1 MENHQTQKKAN
12 VKVII
17 HPGNHMNKPHISI
30 PKPCHENWDAMHP
43 GEQGRHCDACDKTV
57 IDFTKSSDSEIGEYF
72 AEHAGTRICGYFR
85 KSQLHIVPSRLHA
98 SLLQLHASAS
108 RNIKR
113 HALRAIALFFIGMI
127 MSMTGCTSKH
137 IEHEDTLV
145 LGNVPRPQFRIS
157 DTTNYFIDGE
167 AQVDY
172 DTLCVKGNVKCPNP
186 EKIKNSDSMLKGEAE
201 VDYEEMKN
209 EIMKN
214 DK

>member
-12 VKVII
+12 VKAII
-17 HPGNHMNKPHISI
+17 HPGHHMNKPHISI

-43 GEQGRHCDACDKTV
+43 REQGRHCDACDKTV
-57 IDFTKSSDSEIGEYF
+57 IDFTGKSEKEIGEYF
-72 AEHAGTRICGYFR
+72 AEHTGTRICGHFR
-85 KSQLHIVPSRLHA
+85 ISQLHIIPSRLHA
-98 SLLQLHASAS
+98 FLLHLHDSAS
-108 RNIKR
+108 SNIKR
-113 HALRAIALFFIGMI
+113 HALRAIALFFIGMM
-127 MSMTGCTSKH
+127 MSMTGCASKH

-186 EKIKNSDSMLKGEAE
+186 EKIKNSDSMLKGEAQ
-201 VDYEEMKN
+201 VKYEEMKN
-209 EIMKN
+209 